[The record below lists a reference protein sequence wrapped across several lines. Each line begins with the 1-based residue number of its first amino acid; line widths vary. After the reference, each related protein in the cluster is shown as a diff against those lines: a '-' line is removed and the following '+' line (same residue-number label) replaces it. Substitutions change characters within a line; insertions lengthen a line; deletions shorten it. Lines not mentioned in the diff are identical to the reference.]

1 MANTVT
7 ALSYAN
13 TFGQWMTTT
22 NALVGENNVLG
33 KGDYTKDSGTLFLNE
48 TTQNSLQSN
57 GSVVIQKELRVQGLG
72 SSATIQNN
80 LGVAGQA
87 YFSNNTLSISTAG
100 TANISG
106 VLYALAPNTALQV
119 SNNALIQGNASIV
132 YGTYTNTLQA
142 NARVNTA
149 NASIT
154 GTTWTNT
161 LQANT
166 NVLTD
171 VLNANTKIYTNS
183 IVSNTDITT
192 AFFQANTISNTQTLT
207 VTQSAFANLVQANTS
222 VNTATLS
229 VTGTS
234 FTGISQA
241 NTSVNTQSLSVTTTT
256 FTDVLQAN
264 TSANTRNLSVTGTA
278 ISGVVVANTV
288 VYTPTLQA
296 NASVNTQSLSVTSA
310 ITGNN
315 ITANTRLTTPNI
327 TVTAGGKVDANSS
340 NLFVNNIQTLGQLSV
355 GGNFVINGT
364 TVYNSNT
371 FTINSGSATGQ
382 ISTFNVNRGSSG
394 ANATI
399 RWNEPST
406 QFELNDVNSSIYYRI
421 LTNQHLT
428 DNLTS
433 FSTTSVAT
441 ANMAN
446 YLNNTITSANVF
458 LQSAVIATGS
468 YANAAFLQANGA
480 FAAAN
485 NVAPQIEPAFSK
497 ANSSYARANTSS
509 NTFVGT
515 SGVVNPASGSISL
528 TSNNGLTIVA
538 TAANTLAI
546 STSQDLRTSASPTF
560 NSLTLTNP
568 LALAQGGTG
577 ATSSGAALT
586 ALLPTGTNAGYVLTT
601 GGPGSFYWAASSGGG
616 GGGATPGTSINS
628 TRTSYTAN
636 GAAGYTGNTYNT
648 PVFTAATQV
657 RTYINGVRQFE
668 SEYTLNQGANTV
680 SFTSTPSNGDK
691 VLVEVDGY
699 YVNPYYANNI
709 TYGPA
714 TGSIPTTANT
724 IQLAIDSLESR
735 KAALAGASF
744 TGTVTGIKMPLA
756 TSNTSFATTSFVD
769 SALNAGTGTVYTHSI
784 SGSAGSATNAGSVPY
799 SGLTGTPPTWNQNT
813 TGSAA
818 YATSA
823 GSVPYSGL
831 TGTAPTWNQNTTGSA
846 ASATNAGYAGVSRRL
861 ARSDSAV
868 DSYNVQS
875 HWDGA
880 RWFLKGYNDSTYHAG
895 VKVDYA
901 DSAGSAGSASNAS
914 YAGYAGSAGSASNAG
929 YAGSA
934 GGVAW
939 GNVSSKPSLMRKIKT
954 VTTGYLGDPPSM
966 NNGGLPWASTSDTN
980 HVPVYQ
986 NFTFS
991 NSDYT
996 LRIPTP
1002 TIDGAS
1008 AFRVD
1013 YNGSGVWWGGT
1024 LSINADY
1031 LGDNILNL
1039 RYVTAVR
1046 SGSNVVWNGYNAA
1059 SDSYRIYCGDMVQ
1072 SYNESFE
1079 RTAYIPLYITF
1090 NRNVYHYYYGFYT
1103 PTTWP
1108 YALQLDFYGD

>member
-33 KGDYTKDSGTLFLNE
+33 KADYTKDSGTLFLNE

-142 NARVNTA
+142 NAKVNTA

-166 NVLTD
+166 NVLTG
-171 VLNANTKIYTNS
+171 VLNSNTKIYTNS

-192 AFFQANTISNTQTLT
+192 AFFQADTISNTQTLT

-234 FTGISQA
+234 FTKVLQA
-241 NTSVNTQSLSVTTTT
+241 NTSINTQSLSVTTTT

-278 ISGVVVANTV
+278 ISDVVVANTV
-288 VYTPTLQA
+288 VYTPVLQA

-406 QFELNDVNSSIYYRI
+406 QFELNDVSSGTYYRV

-433 FSTTSVAT
+433 SSTTSVAT

-458 LQSAVIATGS
+458 LQSAVITTGS

-586 ALLPTGTNAGYVLTT
+586 ALLPTGTSAGYVLTT
-601 GGPGSFYWAASSGGG
+601 GGPGSFYWAAGSGG

-636 GAAGYTGNTYNT
+636 GASGFTGNTYNT
-648 PVFTAATQV
+648 PVFTSATQV

-668 SEYTLNQGANTV
+668 SEYTLNQSANTV

-709 TYGPA
+709 SYGPV
-714 TGSIPTTANT
+714 TGSIPSSANT

-735 KAALAGASF
+735 KAALVGASF
-744 TGTVTGIKMPLA
+744 TGTVTGLNMPSGTA
-756 TSNTSFATTSFVD
+756 NTAFATTSFVS
-769 SALNAGTGTVYTHSI
+769 SALNVGTGVSYTHSI
-784 SGSAGSATNAGSVPY
+784 TGSAGSATNAGY
-799 SGLTGTPPTWNQNT
+799 AT
-813 TGSAA
+813 TAGSATNA
-818 YATSA
+818 TYATSA
-823 GSVPYSGL
+823 GSSTNASAATNATYATS
-831 TGTAPTWNQNTTGSA
+831 AGSA
-846 ASATNAGYAGVSRRL
+846 TNAGSAGYATSAGSASNAGYAGVSRRL

-875 HWDGA
+875 HWDGV
-880 RWFLKGYNDSTYHAG
+880 RWQLKGYNDSTYHAG
-895 VKVDYA
+895 VRVDYA
-901 DSAGSAGSASNAS
+901 DSAGSAGSATNASSATYAGYAGNSGTVAGLAVASGRNSAANQIVRTDGSGYIQAGYINSSSGNENNASNPARVWGTNGSDDYMRTYQVGSLSVGSAQYAVSSTNAS
-914 YAGYAGSAGSASNAG
+914 YAGQAAYLQGGAASSSGWARIGNGSIIQWGYCTWNTYVTFPVEFPNALTAVTLGLFAGNGIPRATGYSTTSFFYESAREAGSVAYYIAVG
-929 YAGSA
+929 Y
-934 GGVAW
+934 
-939 GNVSSKPSLMRKIKT
+939 
-954 VTTGYLGDPPSM
+954 
-966 NNGGLPWASTSDTN
+966 
-980 HVPVYQ
+980 
-986 NFTFS
+986 
-991 NSDYT
+991 
-996 LRIPTP
+996 
-1002 TIDGAS
+1002 
-1008 AFRVD
+1008 
-1013 YNGSGVWWGGT
+1013 
-1024 LSINADY
+1024 
-1031 LGDNILNL
+1031 
-1039 RYVTAVR
+1039 
-1046 SGSNVVWNGYNAA
+1046 
-1059 SDSYRIYCGDMVQ
+1059 
-1072 SYNESFE
+1072 
-1079 RTAYIPLYITF
+1079 
-1090 NRNVYHYYYGFYT
+1090 
-1103 PTTWP
+1103 
-1108 YALQLDFYGD
+1108 